1 MTKPHALTEDQSDQN
16 MYALLEELHALLA
29 KHQVTPCERVA
40 LTAWQD
46 GYRMELTADRAD
58 GHMIWTAA
66 IGADDAHPH
75 KHGPT
80 PKR

>member
-1 MTKPHALTEDQSDQN
+1 MTEHHALTEDQSDQN
-16 MYALLEELHALLA
+16 MYALLEELHALLV
-29 KHQVTPCERVA
+29 KHHVTPCERVE

-75 KHGPT
+75 DNAGHPQQ
-80 PKR
+80 